1 MEKFTNLI
9 KPILA
14 LIIITFS
21 FAYFLIVTFSGKENP
36 QILIAIVA
44 MDSAVIGYFFG
55 ASSGST
61 KKDEAIQTMIDKQ

>member
-1 MEKFTNLI
+1 MRNPNEII
-9 KPILA
+9 KPLLA

-61 KKDEAIQTMIDKQ
+61 KKDEAIQTMIDKK